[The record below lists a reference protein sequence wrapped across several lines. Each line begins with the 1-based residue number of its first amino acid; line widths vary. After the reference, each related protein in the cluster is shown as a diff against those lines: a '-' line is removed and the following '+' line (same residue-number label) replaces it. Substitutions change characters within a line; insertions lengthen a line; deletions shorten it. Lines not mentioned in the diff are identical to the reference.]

1 MREHCSGVPREE
13 GGVRPRHFLDLDAFS
28 GDFLRGLVAEAR
40 RMKAARQ
47 GLPKGAPDPDAPLDG
62 HMLLMIFQKASTRT
76 RISFEMAM
84 RQLGGAA
91 SDLAGDRLQLGRG
104 ETIADTARV
113 LSAYGD
119 AILLRTY
126 RHADLLEMARHA
138 GVPVINALTDHS
150 HPCQI
155 LADMLTIEE
164 RLGPI
169 AGRPLAYVGDGNNVT
184 HSLIHAATRFGFPL
198 RIATPEGR
206 APDPGVVAA
215 AREEGA
221 EIQLTQNPREAVAD
235 AIAVY
240 TDTWVSMGQ
249 EGDVD
254 DLSVFA
260 PYRVDEAL
268 MAAVDRQAI
277 FLHCLPAHRGQ
288 EVSDA
293 VMDGPQSAVWAQA
306 ENRLHA
312 QKAILRWCLGVTP
325 RAVVP

>member
-1 MREHCSGVPREE
+1 MRAPRESPPPE
-13 GGVRPRHFLDLDAFS
+13 DKGTRPRHFLDLDGFS
-28 GDFLRGLVAEAR
+28 GDFLRRLLAEAR
-40 RMKAARQ
+40 RMKAARR

-84 RQLGGAA
+84 RQLGGGA

-126 RHADLLEMARHA
+126 RHADLREMAQHA
-138 GVPVINALTDHS
+138 SIPVINALTDHS

-206 APDPGVVAA
+206 APDAGVVAA

-221 EIQLTQNPREAVAD
+221 DIRLTRDPRQAVAG

-249 EGDVD
+249 ESAVE

-268 MAAVDRQAI
+268 MAAAAPEAI

-312 QKAILRWCLGVTP
+312 QKAILCWCLGVAL
-325 RAVVP
+325 RAAAG